1 MLRVALKLAYCAACT
16 ALVLAGTFARAP
28 LPHLVRL
35 MMRLNECVLVLA
47 LALALA
53 HQTSVLVRVVA
64 HCVRLALAA
73 GARRRVLRALSR
85 AAAAA
90 AA

>member
-16 ALVLAGTFARAP
+16 ALVLAGPFARAP
-28 LPHLVRL
+28 LVRA

-64 HCVRLALAA
+64 QCVRLALAA

-85 AAAAA
+85 AAAAGA
-90 AA
+90 A